1 MEKQQLI
8 FPKAHNAK
16 KFEMS
21 FSFLNTVIRFQPALL
36 AMKAIKGAD
45 YSIIG
50 PNDLFTSIIPNL
62 IVSGVKEVLQET
74 SAKILSI
81 MNIMSKFGKTH
92 NFSGL
97 DFIQKLEES
106 IEQQIDGVIYN
117 SEKPDKTSIERY
129 MAQKTEFVE
138 IGESD

>member
-1 MEKQQLI
+1 M
-8 FPKAHNAK
+8 
-16 KFEMS
+16 
-21 FSFLNTVIRFQPALL
+21 IRFQPALP

-81 MNIMSKFGKTH
+81 INIMTKFGKTH
-92 NFSGL
+92 NFCGL
-97 DFIQKLEES
+97 DFIQKLGES

-117 SEKPDKTSIERY
+117 S
-129 MAQKTEFVE
+129 
-138 IGESD
+138 